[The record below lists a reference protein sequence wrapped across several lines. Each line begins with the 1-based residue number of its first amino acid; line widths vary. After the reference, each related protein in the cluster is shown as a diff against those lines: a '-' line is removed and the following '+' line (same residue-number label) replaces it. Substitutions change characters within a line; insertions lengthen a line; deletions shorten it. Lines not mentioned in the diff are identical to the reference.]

1 MTPVGDIE
9 IEVVLSLVIRA
20 RAKDL
25 APLLNALSSGQQFI
39 VIVIEDSRCY
49 EDQHI
54 EPVQPK

>member
-9 IEVVLSLVIRA
+9 IEVVLSLAIRA

-39 VIVIEDSRCY
+39 VIEDSRCY

>member
-9 IEVVLSLVIRA
+9 IEVVLSVVVRA

-25 APLLNALSSGQQFI
+25 VPFFSALSSGQQFI